1 MIATCFISPF
11 AGAVPGFALLAELQG
26 RLQLRRPFCQYS
38 VKLAQFVPRPSALLL
53 KAFCFQRQ
61 RFDCFLDLVA
71 PIRFFWSHARPQC
84 LAGARSLCL
93 RWCDIAGCLL
103 YLAAVVLRSYAGWQ
117 PGGTCRHA
125 CVHTDFP
132 ACGAV
137 TAREQDQ
144 SHWRDAASSYSMA
157 GPLGYGHLSKPP
169 GFALTWAE
177 KLCARRCRASTST
190 RTGWTNA
197 PGHIFPWPPC
207 VQLCPAQEKLVKVTP
222 DDALEGTCWQ
232 EQPLLCACCDLHG
245 SNYFLGASNICLDPF
260 SFRKL
265 LIRYRMGRCNE
276 KKMGPIFERAS
287 HVDSVLLITN
297 EADPPCSKNPE
308 MKCGEHVN
316 PKSSQ
321 SFNLE
326 MPSHKRLQLDV
337 GSIQHECRSSSW
349 GFPWFFHIY
358 VSSMM

>member
-1 MIATCFISPF
+1 MPCQALPCWQSCKGDCSS
-11 AGAVPGFALLAELQG
+11 AGRFVNILSSLLNL
-26 RLQLRRPFCQYS
+26 S
-38 VKLAQFVPRPSALLL
+38 LAQAPFVKGVLLPASALWL
-53 KAFCFQRQ
+53 
-61 RFDCFLDLVA
+61 FLDLVA

-125 CVHTDFP
+125 CVHTDSP

-308 MKCGEHVN
+308 MKCGEHVILN
-316 PKSSQ
+316 PRKVSTWRCPPI
-321 SFNLE
+321 N
-326 MPSHKRLQLDV
+326 V
-337 GSIQHECRSSSW
+337 
-349 GFPWFFHIY
+349 Y
-358 VSSMM
+358 SSMWGLSSMNVDHLPGVSLGFSTSMFPQWCRVNQILI